1 LLGSDIVYHEM
12 KTQFINVFSQGDSDM
27 FKRRVVFG
35 LVVCLLAVLI
45 VGQTLSQPAQRGQR
59 GGQRGGA
66 QDGSQRPQM
75 QGRQFDPQ
83 QMQKMME
90 QRMQRQLGA
99 SDAEWKTLGPGVM
112 KVSQLNRQVSGSGRG
127 GMFGGGR
134 RGPTGG
140 RQGAQ
145 GQPTELDKATEQL
158 QTLLDNDS
166 AKPEDIEKQLTV
178 LRTAREKVKKELA
191 TEQQKLQK
199 QVTVRQ
205 KAQLVLMGLLD

>member
-1 LLGSDIVYHEM
+1 
-12 KTQFINVFSQGDSDM
+12 M
-27 FKRRVVFG
+27 FRRRVVFG

-45 VGQTLSQPAQRGQR
+45 VGQTLSQPAQRGQA

-66 QDGSQRPQM
+66 PNSGRPQM
-75 QGRQFDPQ
+75 QGRQFDPE

-90 QRMQRQLGA
+90 QRTQRQVGA
-99 SDAEWKTLGPGVM
+99 SDAEWKTIGPSVM
-112 KVSQLNRQVSGSGRG
+112 KVSDLNRQVTSGGRVGMFSGR
-127 GMFGGGR
+127 R
-134 RGPTGG
+134 G

-145 GQPTELDKATEQL
+145 VQPTELDKATEQL
-158 QTLLDNDS
+158 QSLLGNES

-178 LRTAREKVKKELA
+178 FRTAREKVKKQLVA
-191 TEQQKLQK
+191 EQQKLQK